1 MKIDFLKD
9 NWTSVKPTK
18 YFVVRDDGGKIIAEV
33 RGVESQT
40 LANAILLF
48 MQLPKKIE
56 NGDIKIEGPCDEQL
70 WHVTISGNQVCAC
83 GSHEVATDIRNALYL
98 RAMNAE
104 MGRHLAEKSLAL
116 MALHRELE
124 ELRIQNTQ
132 LRGVVQP
139 ELKFSVA

>member
-1 MKIDFLKD
+1 MEIDSLKD
-9 NWTSVKPTK
+9 WTSVTPTK

-48 MQLPKKIE
+48 MELPKKIE
-56 NGDIKIEGPCDEQL
+56 NGEIKIEGPCDEQL
-70 WHVTISGNQVCAC
+70 WHVTVSGNQVCAC
-83 GSHEVATDIRNALYL
+83 DSHEVANDIRNALYL

-116 MALHRELE
+116 MTLNQEVE
-124 ELRIQNTQ
+124 NLRTQ
-132 LRGVVQP
+132 VKHLRGVVQP
-139 ELKFSVA
+139 ELNFSVA